1 MTGVEINL
9 PSRAREQA
17 VARVPAPAWRKALAF
32 GTSAGI
38 AVREHTLDAA
48 IVRVRPSG
56 AQIVARTSIEDFR
69 NRPAAEWGAD
79 FQAFLKRNGET
90 YLSATVLLPRREV
103 IVRHV
108 ALPGVAS
115 RDLAAAIHFQMD
127 SLHPFGDEEI
137 ISGWSRADRG
147 TILLGIVRRS
157 TLDLYTNLFAEAG
170 IAVGAFT
177 FSAAAIHASLRLYG
191 PPPAAVLAYTQDP
204 NGTVEIYGESVARPV
219 FSAEF
224 DPPLDRALA
233 LARAE
238 LRLPAGE
245 NAWPLENLLPVAD
258 PVADPDSL
266 LCATAACNAC
276 PRLSA
281 PANIL
286 PADRRK
292 EFSRAHYL
300 LPALL
305 GVALMLAIG
314 AMLAYP
320 VIEHRRYMESL
331 RREIVKLQ
339 PYVNK
344 SQAIDKRVDQQR
356 ARTVLL
362 DDFRKRSQADL
373 DTLNELTRLLPPP
386 IWTNMI
392 ELYRDS
398 VVIGGEAEQAAPLL
412 KILDASPFFQNS
424 EFSMSVVKG
433 GSNEVFRIK
442 AARRSRP

>member
-1 MTGVEINL
+1 MTGVETQEPEVI
-9 PSRAREQA
+9 ARP
-17 VARVPAPAWRKALAF
+17 RTPNAPAWRKALAF

-38 AVREHTLDAA
+38 VVREHSLDAA

-56 AQIVARTSIEDFR
+56 AQIVAQTSIEDFR
-69 NRPAAEWGAD
+69 TRQAAEWGAD
-79 FQAFLKRNGET
+79 FQTFLKRNGET

-108 ALPGVAS
+108 SLPGVAS

-127 SLHPFGDEEI
+127 ALHPFGDEEI

-157 TLDLYTNLFAEAG
+157 TFDLYTNLFAEAG

-191 PPPAAVLAYTQDP
+191 PPPAEVLAYTEDQ
-204 NGTVEIYGESVARPV
+204 NGTVEIYGESAARPV

-224 DPPLDRALA
+224 DAPLDRALA

-245 NAWPLENLLPVAD
+245 NAWPLESLLPVTGAD
-258 PVADPDSL
+258 PL
-266 LCATAACNAC
+266 LCAAAACNAC
-276 PRLSA
+276 PRLA
-281 PANIL
+281 TPANLL

-292 EFSRAHYL
+292 DFSRAHYL
-300 LPALL
+300 LPAVL
-305 GVALMLAIG
+305 GVMLLLAIG

-320 VIEHRRYMESL
+320 ALEHRRYMESL
-331 RREIVKLQ
+331 RQEIAKLQ
-339 PYVNK
+339 PYVNRL
-344 SQAIDKRVDQQR
+344 QAIDKRIDQQR
-356 ARTVLL
+356 ARTTLL

-386 IWTNMI
+386 IWANMI